1 MKSGFG
7 QSLAPQDKVR
17 NLLKNTRALQ
27 AHNIDDYVYRQRQSW
42 NNNYGNRGR
51 DLKYFS
57 VDDLMKVPENSP
69 NDPEYNRS
77 LVINPNHSVTAM
89 NFLAS
94 YGHWSLQIMSQD
106 NRKTAD
112 WQLSLKTPVLSSWH
126 PNEIENV
133 IRSHHSEEVFRDYKR
148 LVMSQFRE
156 ATNSLIN
163 QARRDCRG
171 LTAWSITSCDRSSLL
186 VAQMPRVS
194 VSSGVAFLTL

>member
-7 QSLAPQDKVR
+7 LSIPPKDKVR

-27 AHNIDDYVYRQRQSW
+27 SQNIDAYVMHQRKEW
-42 NNNYGNRGR
+42 NDDYGNRGR
-51 DLKYFS
+51 NLEYFS
-57 VDDLMKVPENSP
+57 VDDLMKVPENRP
-69 NDPEYNRS
+69 NDPGFNIS
-77 LVINPNHSVTAM
+77 IKINPNHSVTAM
-89 NFLAS
+89 NFIAS
-94 YGHWSLQIMSQD
+94 YGHWSLHIMSQKG
-106 NRKTAD
+106 RKTAD
-112 WQLSLKTPVLSSWH
+112 WQLSLNTPVVRAWH
-126 PNEIENV
+126 AAEIENV

-156 ATNSLIN
+156 ATNSLVN

-171 LTAWSITSCDRSSLL
+171 LTAWSVTSCDRSSLL

>member
-1 MKSGFG
+1 
-7 QSLAPQDKVR
+7 
-17 NLLKNTRALQ
+17 
-27 AHNIDDYVYRQRQSW
+27 
-42 NNNYGNRGR
+42 
-51 DLKYFS
+51 
-57 VDDLMKVPENSP
+57 
-69 NDPEYNRS
+69 
-77 LVINPNHSVTAM
+77 M